1 MTTTSRPFFTPTS
14 KPISKRFAH
23 WRGPLAAI
31 CVLACAGNAVA
42 RDPFTPAELK
52 AMDDKLTAS
61 AKRGYDMWYG
71 ARADMSSNGLACAN
85 CHPDAA
91 ATNPH
96 TFPKYMPQFN
106 KVVPF
111 REMVN
116 WCIENPQVGKK
127 LDVNGDDM
135 TAVESYS
142 YYMHRG
148 VKVDTGLETLQTAGP
163 TPTSARGLNVPGT
176 GIGFDK

>member
-1 MTTTSRPFFTPTS
+1 MNRHN
-14 KPISKRFAH
+14 K
-23 WRGPLAAI
+23 L
-31 CVLACAGNAVA
+31 VAVA
-42 RDPFTPAELK
+42 LLAMATVAMAREPFTKEELK

-71 ARADMSSNGLACAN
+71 ARADMANNGLACAN

-96 TFPKYMPQFN
+96 TFPKYMPQTD
-106 KVVPF
+106 KVMAY

-116 WCIENPQVGKK
+116 WCIENPQGGKA
-127 LDVNGDDM
+127 LDVSSADM
-135 TAVESYS
+135 VALEAYS
-142 YYMHRG
+142 FILHRG
-148 VKVDTGLETLQTAGP
+148 VAIETGLQTRQTAGP
-163 TPTSARGLNVPGT
+163 TPKNARGLNVKGT